1 MLLVLEALLINVN
14 LYNGNLDMHGVCG
27 TAGPLCLLD
36 ALRVLQVVTILFETP
51 STGNVIVSSNVQ
63 VGRNC

>member
-1 MLLVLEALLINVN
+1 MN

-27 TAGPLCLLD
+27 TVRLLCLVD
-36 ALRVLQVVTILFETP
+36 VLRVLQVVTILFETP